1 MFQLGS
7 TLREARTR
15 QGLELRDAAEATR
28 IRVKFLAALEGER
41 FDELPAEVYARAFLR
56 TYAEFLGLD
65 GDVYVAR
72 LNSRI
77 EAQRP
82 PPPPP
87 PEPRLTLPSLDWRV
101 IALLGGAAVVILVS
115 LLAWHYGSGAQARRQ
130 SAVRSQV
137 ASAKKTIA
145 HRPTAATRASS
156 PAFARLVLV
165 AARGDCWLA
174 IRAGSRDGPV
184 LDEGMLREGAAVRVA
199 ANRLWLRIGAPWN
212 LDARLNGRALRNL
225 PADTSNVFVTAAG
238 LEPAA
243 ITLGALRESAHAR
256 SAPPK
261 RCPQCQEGVVRSRG
275 SRSFSAKRTHPSAA
289 ILQARAHSGSSS
301 RPTLVRE
308 NPSGAGLY

>member
-7 TLREARTR
+7 TLREARMR

-41 FDELPAEVYARAFLR
+41 FGELPAEAYARAFLR

-65 GDVYVAR
+65 GDVYVAQ

-82 PPPPP
+82 PTPPP
-87 PEPRLTLPSLDWRV
+87 PEPHLSLPSLDWRV
-101 IALLGGAAVVILVS
+101 TALLSGAATIVLVS
-115 LLAWHYGSGAQARRQ
+115 LLAWHYGGGSQARPQ
-130 SAVRSQV
+130 SAATSQV

-145 HRPTAATRASS
+145 HRPAAATRASR
-156 PAFARLVLV
+156 PAVARLVLV
-165 AARGDCWLA
+165 AARGDCWLS
-174 IRAGSRDGPV
+174 IRTGSRDGRV
-184 LDEGMLREGAAVRVA
+184 LDEGLLREGAAVRVA

-238 LEPAA
+238 LEPA
-243 ITLGALRESAHAR
+243 
-256 SAPPK
+256 
-261 RCPQCQEGVVRSRG
+261 
-275 SRSFSAKRTHPSAA
+275 
-289 ILQARAHSGSSS
+289 
-301 RPTLVRE
+301 
-308 NPSGAGLY
+308 